1 MDGQRAALGT
11 VNVTVRAVKG
21 RPSGSTASIRTL
33 CSPRGRPTRIWRS
46 ALPSPGCWAA
56 DGARDACHP
65 PHHCLRA
72 QRPQSHAQLFH
83 EELRLL
89 PRREMPAIVELVV
102 VNEFG

>member
-65 PHHCLRA
+65 PHPAYVRSDLSPTRSSSTKSFGC
-72 QRPQSHAQLFH
+72 SHAAKCPPLSS
-83 EELRLL
+83 LL
-89 PRREMPAIVELVV
+89 
-102 VNEFG
+102 